1 MEKIKILE
9 RTDNLKAVEAKV
21 KNKWNWTWLQEKDDN
36 GDFLSDYV
44 RKLDRCALFIML
56 GRTLACLLLQF
67 CKVPVFF
74 SRPSGISE

>member
-44 RKLDRCALFIML
+44 RKLDRGGLIYFMQLKNKKRLI
-56 GRTLACLLLQF
+56 
-67 CKVPVFF
+67 K
-74 SRPSGISE
+74 